1 MVFKGL
7 LMSDSIPPAAISL
20 SADELKFIQDAA
32 EYLENPSF
40 LMRLAD
46 MFGKPVEWM
55 IQGIEKISPDV
66 VDKAANSA
74 LKAALSVAIATIP
87 ESSGKESHD
96 STSIATIGSNPD
108 FWHKVS
114 VAVTGTAG
122 GFFGLP
128 GLFVE
133 LPITTAI
140 MFRSIASIASDF
152 GEHLTDDEVRM
163 QCLAVFSLG
172 GPGKT
177 EDAMGSSYLSAR
189 LGLEQLVSAA
199 AKAVAGKTAE
209 EIASM
214 VQKGTAAAVVNLI
227 ARVAARF
234 DVIVTEKV
242 VVESLPVIGAA
253 TGATINIAFM
263 DHFNRVARFHFGMR
277 KLERKY
283 DVDRVQTFYQEAV
296 RKEKESGVIR
306 PLLEVDRSPQSRP

>member
-1 MVFKGL
+1 
-7 LMSDSIPPAAISL
+7 
-20 SADELKFIQDAA
+20 
-32 EYLENPSF
+32 
-40 LMRLAD
+40 
-46 MFGKPVEWM
+46 
-55 IQGIEKISPDV
+55 
-66 VDKAANSA
+66 
-74 LKAALSVAIATIP
+74 
-87 ESSGKESHD
+87 
-96 STSIATIGSNPD
+96 
-108 FWHKVS
+108 
-114 VAVTGTAG
+114 
-122 GFFGLP
+122 
-128 GLFVE
+128 
-133 LPITTAI
+133 
-140 MFRSIASIASDF
+140 MFRSIASIASEF
-152 GEHLTDDEVRM
+152 GEPLSDDEVRM

-172 GPGKT
+172 GPGKP

-227 ARVAARF
+227 ARIAARF

-283 DVDRVQTFYQEAV
+283 EVDRVQSLYREAV
-296 RKEKESGVIR
+296 RKERESGSIR
-306 PLLEVDRSPQSRP
+306 PLLEDLSQSSVAAVT

>member
-1 MVFKGL
+1 
-7 LMSDSIPPAAISL
+7 MSDLTPSAETSL
-20 SADELKFIQDAA
+20 STDELKFIQDAA

-46 MFGKPVEWM
+46 MFGKPLEWL

-66 VDKAANSA
+66 VDKSANAA

-87 ESSGKESHD
+87 ESPGRESHE
-96 STSIATIGSNPD
+96 STNIAAIGASPD

-128 GLFVE
+128 GLCVE

-140 MFRSIASIASDF
+140 MFRSIASIASEF
-152 GEHLTDDEVRM
+152 GEQLSDDQVRM

-172 GPGKT
+172 GPAKP

-227 ARVAARF
+227 ARIAARF

-242 VVESLPVIGAA
+242 VVESLPVIGAV
-253 TGATINIAFM
+253 TGGTINIAFM

-283 DVDRVQTFYQEAV
+283 GVDRVQSLYKEEV
-296 RKEKESGVIR
+296 RKEKQSGSIR
-306 PLLEVDRSPQSRP
+306 PLLEDNRSPQSRP

>member
-1 MVFKGL
+1 
-7 LMSDSIPPAAISL
+7 MSDSNPPAAVSL
-20 SADELKFIQDAA
+20 WGDELKFIQDAA

-40 LMRLAD
+40 LMRLSE
-46 MFGKPVEWM
+46 MFGKPLEWL
-55 IQGIEKISPDV
+55 IQGIEKISPDI
-66 VDKAANSA
+66 VDKSANAA
-74 LKAALSVAIATIP
+74 LRAALSVAIATIP
-87 ESSGKESHD
+87 DSSGRRSND
-96 STSIATIGSNPD
+96 STDITAIGSNPD

-128 GLFVE
+128 GLCVE
-133 LPITTAI
+133 LPITTTI
-140 MFRSIASIASDF
+140 MFRSIASIASEF
-152 GEHLTDDEVRM
+152 GEQLSNDQVRM
-163 QCLAVFSLG
+163 QCLAVFSMG
-172 GPGKT
+172 APGKP

-199 AKAVAGKTAE
+199 ARAVAGKTAE
-209 EIASM
+209 EIAST

-227 ARVAARF
+227 ARIAARL

-263 DHFNRVARFHFGMR
+263 DHFHRVARFHFGMR

-283 DVDRVQTFYQEAV
+283 DVDRIQSLYRDALS
-296 RKEKESGVIR
+296 KEKESSSIR
-306 PLLEVDRSPQSRP
+306 PLLEATDR